1 MLLIHCADLH
11 IGSGDFVAGVHC
23 LHRIADAVISARA
36 DALLIAGDLFDRA
49 ARIPAVEAA
58 AAALVRLKRAG
69 IPVYCVDGN
78 HDECVKAGSDYLSL
92 QHRRS
97 LIHLLYPARDA
108 AGEPHIAAYDGEA
121 GCVAYVGGVR
131 MIGLGFLGDTTK
143 ERLLSLSRELEP
155 FDGFTAAL
163 LHTGVYDGE
172 VPAGG
177 IVQEDLRGFDG
188 LVDYFALG
196 HRHAREEHGNAFN
209 PGALCGVRM
218 NTPYEEHGYYR
229 VCVEGRA
236 FSVQFMPAR

>member
-36 DALLIAGDLFDRA
+36 DALLIAGDLFDRS
-49 ARIPAVEAA
+49 ARISAVKAA
-58 AAALVRLKRAG
+58 APAFMRLKQAD

-78 HDECVKAGSDYLSL
+78 HDECGKPGLDYLDL
-92 QHRRS
+92 LHKQS

-108 AGEPHIAAYDGEA
+108 AGEPHIAVYDEKA

-131 MIGLGFLGDTTK
+131 LTGFGFLGDMTK
-143 ERLLSLSRELEP
+143 ERLLSLSCELEP

-172 VPAGG
+172 VPVGG
-177 IVQEDLRGFDG
+177 IVQEDLRVLDG
-188 LVDYFALG
+188 IVDYFALG

-209 PGALCGVRM
+209 PGALGGVRM
-218 NTPYEEHGYYR
+218 NAPHEEHGYYR
-229 VCVEGRA
+229 VCVEGRV
-236 FSVQFMPAR
+236 FSVQFVPVC